1 MLDQVATTPGPEL
14 TVVIPTRDENDNI
27 VALYQRIC
35 ATLDGVN
42 WEVIFVDDDSSDGT
56 PETVRRV
63 AMSDRRVRLLHRID
77 RRGLASACIEGM
89 QASTAPLIAVM
100 DADLQHDETLLPKML
115 AVLRNEPIDIVIGS
129 RYVEH
134 GGVGNWNRQR
144 ARISSIATGLGRR
157 VLGVSVADPMSG
169 FFMLRREAVQAS
181 MRRLSVIGFKILIDL
196 LASAPRPL
204 RIKELPFEFRTRHA
218 GESKFDSLIAWEY
231 AVLLADKL
239 FGHVVPVRFVLFS
252 IMGGAGILAHLAILW
267 MALNILHFSFE
278 ASQAIATVFAMIG
291 NFVLNN
297 WLTYRDMRLTGWA
310 FVRGMISFCLIC
322 SVGAVANIGIAT
334 VLFGEGHS
342 SWWVAGISGAAMSLV
357 WNYAV
362 SSIFTWR
369 SAPR

>member
-1 MLDQVATTPGPEL
+1 MLDQVVTTPGPEL
-14 TVVIPTRDENDNI
+14 TIVIPTRDEDDNI
-27 VALYQRIC
+27 LPLYQRIC
-35 ATLDGVN
+35 AVLEGVN
-42 WEVIFVDDDSSDGT
+42 WEAIFVDDDSRDGT
-56 PETVRRV
+56 PETVRRL
-63 AMSDRRVRLLHRID
+63 AMADRRVRLLHRID

-89 QASTAPLIAVM
+89 QASTSPLIAVM
-100 DADLQHDETLLPKML
+100 DADLQHDESLLPKML
-115 AVLRNEPIDIVIGS
+115 GILRSEPIDIVIGS

-134 GGVGNWNRQR
+134 GSVGSWDRQR
-144 ARISSIATGLGRR
+144 ARISGVATALGQR

-181 MRRLSVIGFKILIDL
+181 MRNLSAIGFKILIDL
-196 LASAPRPL
+196 LASAPQPL
-204 RIKELPFEFRTRHA
+204 RVKELPFEFRVRHS

-267 MALNILHFSFE
+267 LALNVLQFSFE
-278 ASQAIATVFAMIG
+278 AGQAIATVFAMIG

-297 WLTYRDMRLTGWA
+297 MLTYRDRRLTGWA
-310 FVRGMISFCLIC
+310 FVRGLISFCLIC

-369 SAPR
+369 NAGR